1 MTATACGP
9 VPKGIIQRTQPGEY
23 GTQMSYFLRLLQPLN
38 VFGSINTQFLSE
50 GGFLLKVMLY
60 IPLKHKSVGCLLS
73 LLYNEIKAI
82 INGYGSLEKCK
93 LASPPQEKWIKL
105 CNSYCTCQLP
115 LFSWKHK
122 SPFYI
127 EEWLR
132 PLSAQNVFV
141 IIDISS
147 LVPGYMNRVLYVEGS
162 GMCFYLF
169 STIGEENLP
178 SSLLGSLAGLMIKLT
193 QDI

>member
-105 CNSYCTCQLP
+105 CRRFCTYSLHTSSLFVRESFPATLIAPANS
-115 LFSWKHK
+115 LFS
-122 SPFYI
+122 P
-127 EEWLR
+127 E
-132 PLSAQNVFV
+132 
-141 IIDISS
+141 
-147 LVPGYMNRVLYVEGS
+147 
-162 GMCFYLF
+162 
-169 STIGEENLP
+169 STNP
-178 SSLLGSLAGLMIKLT
+178 HSTSKN
-193 QDI
+193 D